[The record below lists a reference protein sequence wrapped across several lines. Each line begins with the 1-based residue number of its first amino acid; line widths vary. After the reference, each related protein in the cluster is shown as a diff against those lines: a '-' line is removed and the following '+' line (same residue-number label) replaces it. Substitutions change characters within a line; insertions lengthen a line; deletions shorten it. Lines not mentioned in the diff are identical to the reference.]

1 MDSDVPFI
9 QVTPNI
15 LGQMQNRTKKDI
27 KDDLDVSN
35 MAHKTTKEEI
45 SQSNNKKP
53 VAKYSWLVIGLVI
66 VIVILVIALIAIIL
80 YNNSNNS
87 KKDSLKNL
95 EHKQFH
101 KKELVD
107 NLNSSNDYAINKPS
121 EPSKEELMKTL
132 NMLKPIQDKFDK
144 KDSKLYFDKKKSI
157 LKKINK
163 SNNEKSDGE
172 KSDGEKSD
180 GEKSDNEIDKID
192 DKLANDFYEK
202 ITKQDNDLSDN
213 E

>member
-15 LGQMQNRTKKDI
+15 LGQVQNRTKKDI

-35 MAHKTTKEEI
+35 MTHKTTKEEI
-45 SQSNNKKP
+45 SQSNNKKS
-53 VAKYSWLVIGLVI
+53 VAKYSWLVIGLVV
-66 VIVILVIALIAIIL
+66 VIVILVISLISIIL

-107 NLNSSNDYAINKPS
+107 NLNSSNDYDINKPS
-121 EPSKEELMKTL
+121 EEPSKEELIKTL

-144 KDSKLYFDKKKSI
+144 KDSKLHFNKKKSM
-157 LKKINK
+157 LKKIND

-180 GEKSDNEIDKID
+180 GEIDKID